1 MRYKVG
7 DKVWVKVQ
15 IDKVIETSTGMF
27 IEVKKLG
34 DEFAAFN
41 TITMPADN
49 DNIMPVEPV
58 VDDEFRAKH
67 QD

>member
-15 IDKVIETSTGMF
+15 INKVIETKEATL
-27 IEVKKLG
+27 IEVAKVG
-34 DEFAAFN
+34 DEFGIFN
-41 TITMPADN
+41 SITLPMGTNNVMPA
-49 DNIMPVEPV
+49 EAV
-58 VDDEFRAKH
+58 VDDEFRARH

>member
-7 DKVWVKVQ
+7 DKVWVRVQ
-15 IDKVIETSTGMF
+15 VNKVIETKESMLV
-27 IEVKKLG
+27 EVAKVG
-34 DEFAAFN
+34 DDMGIFN
-41 TITMPADN
+41 SITMPMVDAN
-49 DNIMPVEPV
+49 MMPAEPV